1 MNYSSVTSLSSYLSV
16 DEERLPDDIYRMME
30 RASETIEYFC
40 LNNID
45 MTNDRIVNTLEKATN
60 AQVEYWLNT
69 NDELGIMHVFN
80 AINAGSD
87 ISIDREG
94 QLPELAPRAKRELLK
109 NGLLN
114 VGV

>member
-16 DEERLPDDIYRMME
+16 DEENLPNDIYRMME

-45 MTNDRIVNTLEKATN
+45 MDNDRIVNALEKATN

-69 NDELGIMHVFN
+69 NDELNIMHVFN

-87 ISIDREG
+87 INIDREG
-94 QLPELAPRAKRELLK
+94 QLPELAPRAKRELMK